1 MPSDCLA
8 GLRVLDLSQYIP
20 GPFAT
25 RQLADLGA
33 EVVKI
38 EPPSGDPMQGFG
50 APDLDGI
57 SIYYKLLNAGKTV
70 VRLDLK
76 ETPGRAA
83 FERLVGKAD
92 VLMESFRPGTLDRL
106 GFGPQRLGALNPRL
120 IHCALSGFGQT
131 GPYRLRAGH
140 DLTYVALAGA
150 LSAQGTAERP
160 IVAAP
165 PLADH
170 AGAQQ
175 AVAAILAAL
184 YRRERTGR
192 GASLDV
198 SLYEAALSWTYLE
211 LAASQRAE
219 GATARE
225 GGLINGGAAYYRLY
239 RTQDGRFAALGAL
252 EPKFWH
258 SFCEA
263 AGRPDLSARHG
274 EPFPQTAL
282 IAEVETLFAG
292 RSLADWQG
300 LLATTDCCFEAVL
313 TPDEALAHPQAKAR
327 GLTLQGPGWADIG
340 LPILENNHAP
350 VPRRPMILAEPEH
363 ILENWT

>member
-1 MPSDCLA
+1 MPYTCLT
-8 GLRVLDLSQYIP
+8 GIRVLDLSQYIP

-38 EPPSGDPMQGFG
+38 EPPQGDPMQGFG
-50 APDLDGI
+50 APDGDGI

-76 ETPGRAA
+76 AVAGQEA
-83 FERLVGKAD
+83 FVRLIAKAD

-106 GFGPQRLGALNPRL
+106 GFGARCLQDINPRL

-150 LSAQGTAERP
+150 LAAQGTAERP
-160 IVAAP
+160 VVADP

-175 AVAAILAAL
+175 AVSAILAAL
-184 YRRERTGR
+184 LRRARTGR
-192 GASLDV
+192 GAHLDV
-198 SLYEAALSWTYLE
+198 SLYESALSWNYLE
-211 LAASQRAE
+211 LTASQRPQ

-225 GGLINGGAAYYRLY
+225 GGLINGGAAYYRIY
-239 RTQDGRFAALGAL
+239 RCRDGRFAALGAL
-252 EPKFWH
+252 EAKFWRA
-258 SFCEA
+258 FCDA
-263 AGRPDLSARHG
+263 AGRPELASRHG
-274 EPFPQTAL
+274 DPLPQTGL
-282 IAEVETLFAG
+282 IEETAALFAQ
-292 RSLADWQG
+292 RSLDVWQG
-300 LLATTDCCFEAVL
+300 MLAGVDCCFEPVL
-313 TPDEALAHPQAKAR
+313 TPAEAIAHPHLQAR
-327 GLTLQGPGWADIG
+327 GLADKGPGWADLR
-340 LPILENNHAP
+340 LPLILDGAP
-350 VPRRPMILAEPEH
+350 TEARKPLTYRQAEE
-363 ILENWT
+363 LGWD